1 MAKAKR
7 TIRIAQ
13 SKMSAFYLNSFN
25 QFRIVGNVYGEVEK
39 SYDDI
44 GAVQGK
50 FVLFV
55 KGTKLPVIVKG
66 KYAEN
71 LASQIKPNDLV
82 GVFGFIKSR
91 EYQNEFYLELY
102 AKEVEMLIKS
112 KGQTLNFQEE
122 LESIENFYDPKKI
135 TERLEHVE

>member
-1 MAKAKR
+1 MAKGI
-7 TIRIAQ
+7 IRIAQ

-39 SYDDI
+39 SLDEI
-44 GAVQGK
+44 GGVQGK
-50 FVLFV
+50 FILYV

-66 KYAEN
+66 RYAEN

-91 EYQNEFYLELY
+91 EYQNELYLELY
-102 AKEVEMLIKS
+102 AKEVEMLVKS
-112 KGQTLNFQEE
+112 KGKTLNFEEE
-122 LESIENFYDPKKI
+122 LKSIENLYDPKKI